1 MDKALA
7 KLYYDASG
15 AGSFGGVERIYQ
27 RAISAKVA
35 GVTRDKVR
43 AFLAA
48 QHAYTLHRPARL
60 RYKRNPTYAS
70 CIDRQWQADLADM
83 RAIADENDGARY
95 ILTVVDVFSKYAWA
109 VPIKK
114 NDAATPLAALQK
126 CSDRRRRDIWPT
138 SRPTRTS
145 SSLTRN
151 SPLS

>member
-15 AGSFGGVERIYQ
+15 AGSFDGVERLYK
-27 RAISAKVA
+27 RALAANVA
-35 GVTRDKVR
+35 GVSRDKVR

-48 QHAYTLHRPARL
+48 QQAYTLHRPAR
-60 RYKRNPTYAS
+60 RHYKRNPTYTS
-70 CIDRQWQADLADM
+70 GIDRQWQADLADM

-109 VPIKK
+109 VPINKK
-114 NDAATPLAALQK
+114 MQQRPPQASQR
-126 CSDRRRRDIWPT
+126 CSVRRRRVVQPG
-138 SRPTRTS
+138 SRPTRAS

-151 SPLS
+151 SLL